1 MTQQTSKWVVPLTPT
16 HLGQHKLFCF
26 PYAGSG
32 ASVYRNWGKLLQK
45 NIQGFAIQPPGRE
58 TRFSEDLL
66 ASIDDYATQAQ
77 QAIEPYCSYNEKL
90 ILFGHSLGALAA
102 YETAKRLQ
110 SADAHVD
117 LLIVSGRQDPTRPSI
132 RPPISHLNNVEFI
145 QQMATYNGTPA
156 AILQN
161 EELLELLLPMI
172 RADFSMSEHYTRC
185 PITTQL
191 ACPVIA
197 LSSRQDEWLSK
208 TAIDDWKNISSG
220 SFETHWF
227 EGDHFYLNQSAK
239 ELVAFLSDKILN
251 LQD

>member
-1 MTQQTSKWVVPLTPT
+1 MTQKSSKWVVPLTPS

-32 ASVYRNWGKLLQK
+32 ASVYRTWGKLLQK

-77 QAIEPYCSYNEKL
+77 QAIEPYCSSNETL

-110 SADAHVD
+110 GAGARVD
-117 LLIVSGRQDPTRPSI
+117 LLIVSGRQDPTRASI

-145 QQMATYNGTPA
+145 QQMATYNGTPS

-172 RADFSMSEHYTRC
+172 RADFSMSEHYDRS

-197 LSSRQDEWLSK
+197 LGSRQDEWLSEN
-208 TAIDDWKNISSG
+208 AIDDWKNVSSG

-227 EGDHFYLNQSAK
+227 EGDHFYLNQYAK
-239 ELVAFLSDKILN
+239 ELVEFLSKKILDSRN
-251 LQD
+251 

>member
-1 MTQQTSKWVVPLTPT
+1 MTQQPSKWVVSITPT

-32 ASVYRNWGKLLQK
+32 ASVYRAWGKLLEK

-66 ASIDDYATQAQ
+66 TSIDDYAHQAHK
-77 QAIEPYCSYNEKL
+77 AIEPYCSSSDTL

-110 SADAHVD
+110 NEGIPVD
-117 LLIVSGRQDPTRPSI
+117 LLIVSGRQDPTRASI

-172 RADFSMSEHYTRC
+172 RADFSMSEHYARS
-185 PITTQL
+185 PITAQL
-191 ACPVIA
+191 ACPIMA
-197 LSSRQDEWLSK
+197 LGSRQDEWLSE
-208 TAIDDWKNISSG
+208 TAMDDWKNVSSG
-220 SFETHWF
+220 SFEAHWF
-227 EGDHFYLNQSAK
+227 EGDHFYLNKYAK
-239 ELVAFLSDKILN
+239 ELVGFLSEKILN
-251 LQD
+251 M

>member
-1 MTQQTSKWVVPLTPT
+1 MTQQSSKWIVPLTPT

-32 ASVYRNWGKLLQK
+32 ASVYRNWGKLLPK
-45 NIQGFAIQPPGRE
+45 DIQGFAIQPPGRE

-66 ASIDDYATQAQ
+66 VSMDDYATQAQ
-77 QAIEPYCSYNEKL
+77 QAIEPYSSSDEKL

-110 SADAHVD
+110 SAGTRVD
-117 LLIVSGRQDPTRPSI
+117 LLIVSGRQDPTRASI

-145 QQMATYNGTPA
+145 QQMATYNGTPSV
-156 AILQN
+156 ILQN

-172 RADFSMSEHYTRC
+172 RADFSMSERYARS

-191 ACPVIA
+191 TCPVLA
-197 LSSRQDEWLSK
+197 FGSTQDEWLSE
-208 TAIDDWKNISSG
+208 TAIDDWKNVSNG
-220 SFETHWF
+220 AFESHWF
-227 EGDHFYLNQSAK
+227 EGDHFYLNQYAK
-239 ELVAFLSDKILN
+239 ELIDFLSGKILN
-251 LQD
+251 LK

>member
-1 MTQQTSKWVVPLTPT
+1 MKQPSSNWVVPITPT
-16 HLGQHKLFCF
+16 HRGQHKLFCF

-32 ASVYRNWGKLLQK
+32 ASVYRTWGKLLQK

-58 TRFSEDLL
+58 TRFSEALL
-66 ASIDDYATQAQ
+66 TSIDDYAHQAHK
-77 QAIEPYCSYNEKL
+77 AIQSQCSSSDTL
-90 ILFGHSLGALAA
+90 ILFGHSLGSLAA

-110 SADAHVD
+110 SEGIRVD
-117 LLIVSGRQDPTRPSI
+117 LLIVSGRQDPTRASL

-145 QQMATYNGTPA
+145 QQMATYNGTPS

-161 EELLELLLPMI
+161 EELLEVLLPMI
-172 RADFSMSEHYTRC
+172 RADFSLAEHYPRS

-197 LSSRQDEWLSK
+197 LASRQDEWLSEA
-208 TAIDDWKNISSG
+208 AIDGWKNVSTG

-227 EGDHFYLNQSAK
+227 EGDHFYLNQYTK
-239 ELVAFLSDKILN
+239 ELVGFLSDKILN
-251 LQD
+251 VQD